1 MDYETCEFYVGLI
14 WESTVKLHRVQS
26 VKCRQGLTIEVGQNM
41 ERSLWVV
48 VGGVLLHKAIYL
60 IHKRSQTL
68 QASARARVGEVGRLD
83 SCPLFTNREV
93 AGTRLKAEHPTATPM
108 SSWQFYLYLQ
118 TSAEPAVP
126 NIGMLSTPQYQE

>member
-1 MDYETCEFYVGLI
+1 M
-14 WESTVKLHRVQS
+14 
-26 VKCRQGLTIEVGQNM
+26 
-41 ERSLWVV
+41 WVV

-93 AGTRLKAEHPTATPM
+93 AGTRLKAETPCCDADVELVVLPVDF
-108 SSWQFYLYLQ
+108 S
-118 TSAEPAVP
+118 
-126 NIGMLSTPQYQE
+126 